1 MKQIHAFLL
10 GTILL
15 IATAAAADDVG
26 TVASTSGA
34 ADIGRG
40 GAWAPAAVGMVV
52 QLGDQLRTGSD
63 GQLKVVFRDD
73 SVIDLS
79 PNSSLV
85 VDEQVFQPDASRFS
99 SVVRLLQG
107 KARALVS
114 GYYKTPGAAYEVE
127 TPTAV
132 AGVRGTSF
140 MVAYNPDL
148 DATDVIGIRGQ
159 IEVRNLAERVRGTV
173 YVTAHEITTVG
184 RDRAPTQPEM
194 LDEQLYRQEIG
205 SLQALALGNLAAA
218 SGARA
223 LGAGAVVSAP
233 EKAPSGSAVVTQIGR
248 DQLRNPGDVT
258 GQPLNIVGNGRGS
271 LGVPF

>member
-40 GAWAPAAVGMVV
+40 DAWAPAAVGMVV

-140 MVAYNPDL
+140 LVAYNQDL
-148 DATDVIGIRGQ
+148 EA
-159 IEVRNLAERVRGTV
+159 
-173 YVTAHEITTVG
+173 
-184 RDRAPTQPEM
+184 
-194 LDEQLYRQEIG
+194 
-205 SLQALALGNLAAA
+205 
-218 SGARA
+218 
-223 LGAGAVVSAP
+223 AVV
-233 EKAPSGSAVVTQIGR
+233 
-248 DQLRNPGDVT
+248 
-258 GQPLNIVGNGRGS
+258 VGIIRQM
-271 LGVPF
+271 